1 MELRRIHQDFSV
13 CQVEDY
19 SLVNF
24 ESQYCF
30 IGKTD
35 EEKSLVCATGEA
47 PANAVRWIVDWQF
60 QYFEN
65 RYNVIVWDAPAHIL
79 FCPEAWYT
87 LHIDAP
93 EWGTE
98 METEKSICHA
108 ICKNISY
115 AGGKGSPQ
123 GADAGR
129 SRWNYWVADGLQRPA
144 NWGCGAE
151 WNAVGRFLSRCSA
164 AQSGP
169 GAHKGQHLRRKAGEH
184 RRAAD
189 EGDPLFGKLVDE
201 LAKGKAMEKIKR
213 TNKWGKA
220 AYYTPTENVV

>member
-115 AGGKGSPQ
+115 LVRIYPGYSYFHVNIGMQVSIYTGINPTNGTQ
-123 GADAGR
+123 LPPGR
-129 SRWNYWVADGLQRPA
+129 QMIGNHHDMV
-144 NWGCGAE
+144 C
-151 WNAVGRFLSRCSA
+151 
-164 AQSGP
+164 
-169 GAHKGQHLRRKAGEH
+169 
-184 RRAAD
+184 
-189 EGDPLFGKLVDE
+189 
-201 LAKGKAMEKIKR
+201 
-213 TNKWGKA
+213 
-220 AYYTPTENVV
+220 YTFIDFFCR

>member
-79 FCPEAWYT
+79 FCPEAWLYIAHRRT
-87 LHIDAP
+87 WWRD
-93 EWGTE
+93 ENGNW
-98 METEKSICHA
+98 KSICYA

-115 AGGKGSPQ
+115 TGGKGSRQ

-129 SRWNYWVADGLQRPA
+129 SRLNYWVADGLQR
-144 NWGCGAE
+144 
-151 WNAVGRFLSRCSA
+151 
-164 AQSGP
+164 
-169 GAHKGQHLRRKAGEH
+169 LRRKAGGY

>member
-65 RYNVIVWDAPAHIL
+65 RYNVIVWDAPAHGSSWPFRFDFDLFDKAKWLNDIL
-79 FCPEAWYT
+79 NQEGITKPVIVGQSMGGYVGQAYAQLYPDKMTGFVS
-87 LHIDAP
+87 IDSAP
-93 EWGTE
+93 
-98 METEKSICHA
+98 
-108 ICKNISY
+108 
-115 AGGKGSPQ
+115 
-123 GADAGR
+123 
-129 SRWNYWVADGLQRPA
+129 LQRIYVT
-144 NWGCGAE
+144 
-151 WNAVGRFLSRCSA
+151 AVEIWLLKRME
-164 AQSGP
+164 P
-169 GAHKGQHLRRKAGEH
+169 VYAHYPWKWL
-184 RRAAD
+184 
-189 EGDPLFGKLVDE
+189 LKL
-201 LAKGKAMEKIKR
+201 G
-213 TNKWGKA
+213 
-220 AYYTPTENVV
+220 